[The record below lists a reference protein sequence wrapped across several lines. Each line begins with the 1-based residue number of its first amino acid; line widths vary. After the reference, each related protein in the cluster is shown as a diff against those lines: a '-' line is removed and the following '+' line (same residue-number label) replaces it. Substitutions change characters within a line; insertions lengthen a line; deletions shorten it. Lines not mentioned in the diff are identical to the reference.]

1 MGSRYSAIYGIAK
14 SPQLC
19 MTDEEIHLLVA
30 GLTGK
35 DSLRKLDQRE
45 IMEVTVRLQEM
56 KDGASAGKRRRN
68 FTHSGNRA
76 TVRQRRKIYMLM
88 KELGWNDARV
98 RGFAERMTGTKIVE
112 WMDYNQCYKVI
123 EGMKKLLERQEGEK
137 NGNDV

>member
-1 MGSRYSAIYGIAK
+1 M
-14 SPQLC
+14 
-19 MTDEEIHLLVA
+19 LVA